1 MLVRVQNSSL
11 LLLRQSP
18 SNAGKQYMSR
28 LLSMKT
34 MKQQTMKTKTTARNC
49 PIVGLAASVLH
60 SGMKYLVAILCVAL
74 MGCATTQTTDPTAT
88 KGGPSGDWS
97 RHGLTH

>member
-1 MLVRVQNSSL
+1 MKCKNCG
-11 LLLRQSP
+11 
-18 SNAGKQYMSR
+18 GKM
-28 LLSMKT
+28 T
-34 MKQQTMKTKTTARNC
+34 KTKDGYYC
-49 PIVGLAASVLH
+49 PIVGLAASVLY
-60 SGMKYLVAILCVAL
+60 SGMKYLFAILCVAL